1 MVKGK
6 DNNFY
11 LVYFKSAAEAW
22 DRSVKDEWIVA
33 EMEDLL
39 HTLIEDGGYH
49 LDKAVLDKIGAPAAT
64 TESTTAATK

>member
-1 MVKGK
+1 
-6 DNNFY
+6 
-11 LVYFKSAAEAW
+11 
-22 DRSVKDEWIVA
+22 
-33 EMEDLL
+33 MEDLL